1 MANLNW
7 SLAFHPAVRRRA
19 LTIAVVMGSIL
30 AIINH
35 SDKLFSMSLGLAD
48 AVRIALSFAC
58 PYVVATFTS
67 VLGPVGTADT
77 TPSAKLAAMLDGG
90 TKK

>member
-1 MANLNW
+1 MAELNW
-7 SLAFHPAVRRRA
+7 SLAVHPAVRRRA
-19 LTIAVVMGSIL
+19 FTIAAIMGTVL

-58 PYVVATFTS
+58 PYVVSTFTS
-67 VLGPVGTADT
+67 VLGPVGTTDT
-77 TPSAKLAAMLDGG
+77 TPSATLAAMLDGG